1 MKLLILGNHT
11 CGNRGDSAI
20 LRGLLDAINSLNPH
34 AEVDVMS
41 RYPVSSSWLLNRPVM
56 GDPLF
61 LQMKQH
67 NSAAGVVGRVKKVL
81 RRRYQHQV
89 LLSRVT
95 DTGKLRNIAIAQG
108 FTDFVRL
115 LSGYD
120 AIIQVGGS
128 FFVDLYGVPQFEHA
142 LCTFMAKKP
151 LFMIGH
157 SVGPFQDEQFN
168 QLANYVFGH
177 CDALILRES
186 VSLDL
191 MKRSNITT
199 AKVEHGVDTAWLV
212 DHHTEEFT
220 ASYAVQH
227 WLDVAAQQK
236 TVAITLRELAP
247 FDKRLGTTQQAY
259 EKAFAGVVN
268 RILDEGYQVIAL
280 STCTGIDSYNKDDRM
295 VALNLRQHISDPA
308 RYHVVMDELNDLEMG
323 KILGAC
329 ELTVGTRLHS
339 AIISMNFAT
348 PAIAI
353 NYEHKSAGIMQQLG
367 LPEMAIDIRHL
378 LDGSLQAMV
387 ADTLGQLPVLNARL
401 SEAVSRERQI
411 GMQMVQSVLERSRGG
426 EMKVGFFLLK
436 FPLSSET
443 FVLNQITAFIDM
455 GFEVEIVALQ
465 KGDTQNTHAA
475 WTKYN
480 LAARTRWLQDEPQGK
495 VAKLRHRASQTLRGI
510 HRKNTWQALNL
521 KRYGAESRNLI
532 LSAICG
538 QVATPFRADVFIAH
552 FGPAGVTAAKLREL
566 GVIRGKIATIFHGID
581 ISSREVLNHYTP
593 EYQQLFR
600 RGDLMLPISDLWAG
614 RLQKMGCPRE
624 KIAVSR
630 MGVDMTRFSPRPVKA
645 PATPL
650 EIISVARLTEKKGLH
665 VAIEAC
671 RQLKEQ
677 GVAFR
682 YRILGIGPW
691 ERRLRTLIEQYQ
703 LEDVVEMPGFK
714 PSHEVKA
721 MLDDADVF
729 LLPSVT
735 GADGDME
742 GIPVAL
748 MEAMAV
754 GIPVVSTLHSGIPE
768 LVEADKSGWLVPE
781 NDARALAQRLA
792 AFSQL
797 DTDELAPVI
806 KRAREKVEHD
816 FNQQVINRELAS
828 LLQAL

>member
-1 MKLLILGNHT
+1 
-11 CGNRGDSAI
+11 
-20 LRGLLDAINSLNPH
+20 
-34 AEVDVMS
+34 
-41 RYPVSSSWLLNRPVM
+41 
-56 GDPLF
+56 
-61 LQMKQH
+61 
-67 NSAAGVVGRVKKVL
+67 
-81 RRRYQHQV
+81 
-89 LLSRVT
+89 
-95 DTGKLRNIAIAQG
+95 
-108 FTDFVRL
+108 
-115 LSGYD
+115 
-120 AIIQVGGS
+120 
-128 FFVDLYGVPQFEHA
+128 
-142 LCTFMAKKP
+142 
-151 LFMIGH
+151 
-157 SVGPFQDEQFN
+157 
-168 QLANYVFGH
+168 
-177 CDALILRES
+177 
-186 VSLDL
+186 
-191 MKRSNITT
+191 
-199 AKVEHGVDTAWLV
+199 
-212 DHHTEEFT
+212 
-220 ASYAVQH
+220 
-227 WLDVAAQQK
+227 
-236 TVAITLRELAP
+236 
-247 FDKRLGTTQQAY
+247 
-259 EKAFAGVVN
+259 
-268 RILDEGYQVIAL
+268 
-280 STCTGIDSYNKDDRM
+280 
-295 VALNLRQHISDPA
+295 
-308 RYHVVMDELNDLEMG
+308 
-323 KILGAC
+323 
-329 ELTVGTRLHS
+329 
-339 AIISMNFAT
+339 
-348 PAIAI
+348 
-353 NYEHKSAGIMQQLG
+353 
-367 LPEMAIDIRHL
+367 
-378 LDGSLQAMV
+378 
-387 ADTLGQLPVLNARL
+387 
-401 SEAVSRERQI
+401 
-411 GMQMVQSVLERSRGG
+411 
-426 EMKVGFFLLK
+426 MKVGFFLLK

-480 LAARTRWLQDEPQGK
+480 LAARTRWLQDEPTGK

-538 QVATPFRADVFIAH
+538 QVVAPLHADVFIAH

-677 GVAFR
+677 GMAFR

-703 LEDVVEMPGFK
+703 LEDVVDMPGFK
-714 PSHEVKA
+714 PSHEVKE

-792 AFSQL
+792 TFSQL
-797 DTDELAPVI
+797 DTDELAPVV

>member
-1 MKLLILGNHT
+1 
-11 CGNRGDSAI
+11 
-20 LRGLLDAINSLNPH
+20 
-34 AEVDVMS
+34 
-41 RYPVSSSWLLNRPVM
+41 
-56 GDPLF
+56 
-61 LQMKQH
+61 
-67 NSAAGVVGRVKKVL
+67 
-81 RRRYQHQV
+81 
-89 LLSRVT
+89 
-95 DTGKLRNIAIAQG
+95 
-108 FTDFVRL
+108 
-115 LSGYD
+115 
-120 AIIQVGGS
+120 
-128 FFVDLYGVPQFEHA
+128 
-142 LCTFMAKKP
+142 
-151 LFMIGH
+151 
-157 SVGPFQDEQFN
+157 
-168 QLANYVFGH
+168 
-177 CDALILRES
+177 
-186 VSLDL
+186 
-191 MKRSNITT
+191 
-199 AKVEHGVDTAWLV
+199 
-212 DHHTEEFT
+212 
-220 ASYAVQH
+220 
-227 WLDVAAQQK
+227 
-236 TVAITLRELAP
+236 
-247 FDKRLGTTQQAY
+247 
-259 EKAFAGVVN
+259 
-268 RILDEGYQVIAL
+268 
-280 STCTGIDSYNKDDRM
+280 
-295 VALNLRQHISDPA
+295 
-308 RYHVVMDELNDLEMG
+308 
-323 KILGAC
+323 
-329 ELTVGTRLHS
+329 
-339 AIISMNFAT
+339 
-348 PAIAI
+348 
-353 NYEHKSAGIMQQLG
+353 
-367 LPEMAIDIRHL
+367 
-378 LDGSLQAMV
+378 
-387 ADTLGQLPVLNARL
+387 
-401 SEAVSRERQI
+401 
-411 GMQMVQSVLERSRGG
+411 
-426 EMKVGFFLLK
+426 MKVGFFLLK

-455 GFEVEIVALQ
+455 GFEVDIVALQ

-480 LAARTRWLQDEPQGK
+480 LAARTRWLQDEPTGK

-538 QVATPFRADVFIAH
+538 QVVTPLHADVFIAH
-552 FGPAGVTAAKLREL
+552 FGPAGVTAEKLREL

-600 RGDLMLPISDLWAG
+600 RGDLMLPISNLWAG

-797 DTDELAPVI
+797 DTDELAPVV

>member
-1 MKLLILGNHT
+1 
-11 CGNRGDSAI
+11 
-20 LRGLLDAINSLNPH
+20 
-34 AEVDVMS
+34 
-41 RYPVSSSWLLNRPVM
+41 
-56 GDPLF
+56 
-61 LQMKQH
+61 
-67 NSAAGVVGRVKKVL
+67 
-81 RRRYQHQV
+81 
-89 LLSRVT
+89 
-95 DTGKLRNIAIAQG
+95 
-108 FTDFVRL
+108 
-115 LSGYD
+115 
-120 AIIQVGGS
+120 
-128 FFVDLYGVPQFEHA
+128 
-142 LCTFMAKKP
+142 
-151 LFMIGH
+151 
-157 SVGPFQDEQFN
+157 
-168 QLANYVFGH
+168 
-177 CDALILRES
+177 
-186 VSLDL
+186 
-191 MKRSNITT
+191 
-199 AKVEHGVDTAWLV
+199 
-212 DHHTEEFT
+212 
-220 ASYAVQH
+220 
-227 WLDVAAQQK
+227 
-236 TVAITLRELAP
+236 
-247 FDKRLGTTQQAY
+247 
-259 EKAFAGVVN
+259 
-268 RILDEGYQVIAL
+268 
-280 STCTGIDSYNKDDRM
+280 
-295 VALNLRQHISDPA
+295 
-308 RYHVVMDELNDLEMG
+308 
-323 KILGAC
+323 
-329 ELTVGTRLHS
+329 
-339 AIISMNFAT
+339 
-348 PAIAI
+348 
-353 NYEHKSAGIMQQLG
+353 
-367 LPEMAIDIRHL
+367 
-378 LDGSLQAMV
+378 
-387 ADTLGQLPVLNARL
+387 
-401 SEAVSRERQI
+401 
-411 GMQMVQSVLERSRGG
+411 
-426 EMKVGFFLLK
+426 MKVGFFLLK

-455 GFEVEIVALQ
+455 GFEVEILALQ

-480 LAARTRWLQDEPQGK
+480 LAARTRWLQDEPTGK

-538 QVATPFRADVFIAH
+538 QVATPFHTDVFIAH

-600 RGDLMLPISDLWAG
+600 RGDLMLPISGLWAG

-792 AFSQL
+792 VFSQL
-797 DTDELAPVI
+797 DTDELAPVV

>member
-1 MKLLILGNHT
+1 
-11 CGNRGDSAI
+11 
-20 LRGLLDAINSLNPH
+20 
-34 AEVDVMS
+34 
-41 RYPVSSSWLLNRPVM
+41 
-56 GDPLF
+56 
-61 LQMKQH
+61 
-67 NSAAGVVGRVKKVL
+67 
-81 RRRYQHQV
+81 
-89 LLSRVT
+89 
-95 DTGKLRNIAIAQG
+95 
-108 FTDFVRL
+108 
-115 LSGYD
+115 
-120 AIIQVGGS
+120 
-128 FFVDLYGVPQFEHA
+128 
-142 LCTFMAKKP
+142 
-151 LFMIGH
+151 
-157 SVGPFQDEQFN
+157 
-168 QLANYVFGH
+168 
-177 CDALILRES
+177 
-186 VSLDL
+186 
-191 MKRSNITT
+191 
-199 AKVEHGVDTAWLV
+199 
-212 DHHTEEFT
+212 
-220 ASYAVQH
+220 
-227 WLDVAAQQK
+227 
-236 TVAITLRELAP
+236 
-247 FDKRLGTTQQAY
+247 
-259 EKAFAGVVN
+259 
-268 RILDEGYQVIAL
+268 
-280 STCTGIDSYNKDDRM
+280 
-295 VALNLRQHISDPA
+295 
-308 RYHVVMDELNDLEMG
+308 
-323 KILGAC
+323 
-329 ELTVGTRLHS
+329 
-339 AIISMNFAT
+339 
-348 PAIAI
+348 
-353 NYEHKSAGIMQQLG
+353 
-367 LPEMAIDIRHL
+367 
-378 LDGSLQAMV
+378 
-387 ADTLGQLPVLNARL
+387 
-401 SEAVSRERQI
+401 
-411 GMQMVQSVLERSRGG
+411 
-426 EMKVGFFLLK
+426 MKVGFFLLK
-436 FPLSSET
+436 FTLSSET

-480 LAARTRWLQDEPQGK
+480 LAARTRWLQDEPTGK

-538 QVATPFRADVFIAH
+538 LVATPFHADVFIAH

-677 GVAFR
+677 GMAFR

-797 DTDELAPVI
+797 DTDELAPVV

>member
-1 MKLLILGNHT
+1 
-11 CGNRGDSAI
+11 
-20 LRGLLDAINSLNPH
+20 
-34 AEVDVMS
+34 
-41 RYPVSSSWLLNRPVM
+41 
-56 GDPLF
+56 
-61 LQMKQH
+61 
-67 NSAAGVVGRVKKVL
+67 
-81 RRRYQHQV
+81 
-89 LLSRVT
+89 
-95 DTGKLRNIAIAQG
+95 
-108 FTDFVRL
+108 
-115 LSGYD
+115 
-120 AIIQVGGS
+120 
-128 FFVDLYGVPQFEHA
+128 
-142 LCTFMAKKP
+142 
-151 LFMIGH
+151 
-157 SVGPFQDEQFN
+157 
-168 QLANYVFGH
+168 
-177 CDALILRES
+177 
-186 VSLDL
+186 
-191 MKRSNITT
+191 
-199 AKVEHGVDTAWLV
+199 
-212 DHHTEEFT
+212 
-220 ASYAVQH
+220 
-227 WLDVAAQQK
+227 
-236 TVAITLRELAP
+236 
-247 FDKRLGTTQQAY
+247 
-259 EKAFAGVVN
+259 
-268 RILDEGYQVIAL
+268 
-280 STCTGIDSYNKDDRM
+280 
-295 VALNLRQHISDPA
+295 
-308 RYHVVMDELNDLEMG
+308 
-323 KILGAC
+323 
-329 ELTVGTRLHS
+329 
-339 AIISMNFAT
+339 
-348 PAIAI
+348 
-353 NYEHKSAGIMQQLG
+353 
-367 LPEMAIDIRHL
+367 
-378 LDGSLQAMV
+378 
-387 ADTLGQLPVLNARL
+387 
-401 SEAVSRERQI
+401 
-411 GMQMVQSVLERSRGG
+411 
-426 EMKVGFFLLK
+426 MKVGFFLLK

-480 LAARTRWLQDEPQGK
+480 LAARTRWLQDEPAGK

-538 QVATPFRADVFIAH
+538 QVAKPLHADVFIAH

-797 DTDELAPVI
+797 DTDELAPVV

>member
-1 MKLLILGNHT
+1 
-11 CGNRGDSAI
+11 
-20 LRGLLDAINSLNPH
+20 
-34 AEVDVMS
+34 
-41 RYPVSSSWLLNRPVM
+41 
-56 GDPLF
+56 
-61 LQMKQH
+61 
-67 NSAAGVVGRVKKVL
+67 
-81 RRRYQHQV
+81 
-89 LLSRVT
+89 
-95 DTGKLRNIAIAQG
+95 
-108 FTDFVRL
+108 
-115 LSGYD
+115 
-120 AIIQVGGS
+120 
-128 FFVDLYGVPQFEHA
+128 
-142 LCTFMAKKP
+142 
-151 LFMIGH
+151 
-157 SVGPFQDEQFN
+157 
-168 QLANYVFGH
+168 
-177 CDALILRES
+177 
-186 VSLDL
+186 
-191 MKRSNITT
+191 
-199 AKVEHGVDTAWLV
+199 
-212 DHHTEEFT
+212 
-220 ASYAVQH
+220 
-227 WLDVAAQQK
+227 
-236 TVAITLRELAP
+236 
-247 FDKRLGTTQQAY
+247 
-259 EKAFAGVVN
+259 
-268 RILDEGYQVIAL
+268 
-280 STCTGIDSYNKDDRM
+280 
-295 VALNLRQHISDPA
+295 
-308 RYHVVMDELNDLEMG
+308 
-323 KILGAC
+323 
-329 ELTVGTRLHS
+329 
-339 AIISMNFAT
+339 
-348 PAIAI
+348 
-353 NYEHKSAGIMQQLG
+353 
-367 LPEMAIDIRHL
+367 
-378 LDGSLQAMV
+378 
-387 ADTLGQLPVLNARL
+387 
-401 SEAVSRERQI
+401 
-411 GMQMVQSVLERSRGG
+411 
-426 EMKVGFFLLK
+426 MKVGFFLLK

-465 KGDTQNTHAA
+465 KGDTENTHAA

-480 LAARTRWLQDEPQGK
+480 LAARTRWLQDEPTGK

-538 QVATPFRADVFIAH
+538 QVVTPLHADVFIAH

-581 ISSREVLNHYTP
+581 ISSRDVLNHYTP

-721 MLDDADVF
+721 MLDNADVF

-797 DTDELAPVI
+797 DTDELAPVV

>member
-1 MKLLILGNHT
+1 
-11 CGNRGDSAI
+11 
-20 LRGLLDAINSLNPH
+20 
-34 AEVDVMS
+34 
-41 RYPVSSSWLLNRPVM
+41 
-56 GDPLF
+56 
-61 LQMKQH
+61 
-67 NSAAGVVGRVKKVL
+67 
-81 RRRYQHQV
+81 
-89 LLSRVT
+89 
-95 DTGKLRNIAIAQG
+95 
-108 FTDFVRL
+108 
-115 LSGYD
+115 
-120 AIIQVGGS
+120 
-128 FFVDLYGVPQFEHA
+128 
-142 LCTFMAKKP
+142 
-151 LFMIGH
+151 
-157 SVGPFQDEQFN
+157 
-168 QLANYVFGH
+168 
-177 CDALILRES
+177 
-186 VSLDL
+186 
-191 MKRSNITT
+191 
-199 AKVEHGVDTAWLV
+199 
-212 DHHTEEFT
+212 
-220 ASYAVQH
+220 
-227 WLDVAAQQK
+227 
-236 TVAITLRELAP
+236 
-247 FDKRLGTTQQAY
+247 
-259 EKAFAGVVN
+259 
-268 RILDEGYQVIAL
+268 
-280 STCTGIDSYNKDDRM
+280 
-295 VALNLRQHISDPA
+295 
-308 RYHVVMDELNDLEMG
+308 
-323 KILGAC
+323 
-329 ELTVGTRLHS
+329 
-339 AIISMNFAT
+339 
-348 PAIAI
+348 
-353 NYEHKSAGIMQQLG
+353 
-367 LPEMAIDIRHL
+367 
-378 LDGSLQAMV
+378 
-387 ADTLGQLPVLNARL
+387 
-401 SEAVSRERQI
+401 
-411 GMQMVQSVLERSRGG
+411 
-426 EMKVGFFLLK
+426 MKVGFFLLK

-465 KGDTQNTHAA
+465 KGDIQNTHAA

-538 QVATPFRADVFIAH
+538 QVVTPLHADVFIAH

-581 ISSREVLNHYTP
+581 ISSRDVLNHYTP

-721 MLDDADVF
+721 ILDDADVF

>member
-1 MKLLILGNHT
+1 
-11 CGNRGDSAI
+11 
-20 LRGLLDAINSLNPH
+20 
-34 AEVDVMS
+34 
-41 RYPVSSSWLLNRPVM
+41 
-56 GDPLF
+56 
-61 LQMKQH
+61 
-67 NSAAGVVGRVKKVL
+67 
-81 RRRYQHQV
+81 
-89 LLSRVT
+89 
-95 DTGKLRNIAIAQG
+95 
-108 FTDFVRL
+108 
-115 LSGYD
+115 
-120 AIIQVGGS
+120 
-128 FFVDLYGVPQFEHA
+128 
-142 LCTFMAKKP
+142 
-151 LFMIGH
+151 
-157 SVGPFQDEQFN
+157 
-168 QLANYVFGH
+168 
-177 CDALILRES
+177 
-186 VSLDL
+186 
-191 MKRSNITT
+191 
-199 AKVEHGVDTAWLV
+199 
-212 DHHTEEFT
+212 
-220 ASYAVQH
+220 
-227 WLDVAAQQK
+227 
-236 TVAITLRELAP
+236 
-247 FDKRLGTTQQAY
+247 
-259 EKAFAGVVN
+259 
-268 RILDEGYQVIAL
+268 
-280 STCTGIDSYNKDDRM
+280 
-295 VALNLRQHISDPA
+295 
-308 RYHVVMDELNDLEMG
+308 
-323 KILGAC
+323 
-329 ELTVGTRLHS
+329 
-339 AIISMNFAT
+339 
-348 PAIAI
+348 
-353 NYEHKSAGIMQQLG
+353 
-367 LPEMAIDIRHL
+367 
-378 LDGSLQAMV
+378 
-387 ADTLGQLPVLNARL
+387 
-401 SEAVSRERQI
+401 
-411 GMQMVQSVLERSRGG
+411 
-426 EMKVGFFLLK
+426 MKVGFFLLK

-538 QVATPFRADVFIAH
+538 QVVTPLHADVFIAH

-581 ISSREVLNHYTP
+581 ISSRDVLNHYTP

-721 MLDDADVF
+721 ILDDADVF

-816 FNQQVINRELAS
+816 FNQQVINQELAS

>member
-1 MKLLILGNHT
+1 
-11 CGNRGDSAI
+11 
-20 LRGLLDAINSLNPH
+20 
-34 AEVDVMS
+34 
-41 RYPVSSSWLLNRPVM
+41 
-56 GDPLF
+56 
-61 LQMKQH
+61 
-67 NSAAGVVGRVKKVL
+67 
-81 RRRYQHQV
+81 
-89 LLSRVT
+89 
-95 DTGKLRNIAIAQG
+95 
-108 FTDFVRL
+108 
-115 LSGYD
+115 
-120 AIIQVGGS
+120 
-128 FFVDLYGVPQFEHA
+128 
-142 LCTFMAKKP
+142 
-151 LFMIGH
+151 
-157 SVGPFQDEQFN
+157 
-168 QLANYVFGH
+168 
-177 CDALILRES
+177 
-186 VSLDL
+186 
-191 MKRSNITT
+191 
-199 AKVEHGVDTAWLV
+199 
-212 DHHTEEFT
+212 
-220 ASYAVQH
+220 
-227 WLDVAAQQK
+227 
-236 TVAITLRELAP
+236 
-247 FDKRLGTTQQAY
+247 
-259 EKAFAGVVN
+259 
-268 RILDEGYQVIAL
+268 
-280 STCTGIDSYNKDDRM
+280 
-295 VALNLRQHISDPA
+295 
-308 RYHVVMDELNDLEMG
+308 
-323 KILGAC
+323 
-329 ELTVGTRLHS
+329 
-339 AIISMNFAT
+339 
-348 PAIAI
+348 
-353 NYEHKSAGIMQQLG
+353 
-367 LPEMAIDIRHL
+367 
-378 LDGSLQAMV
+378 
-387 ADTLGQLPVLNARL
+387 
-401 SEAVSRERQI
+401 
-411 GMQMVQSVLERSRGG
+411 
-426 EMKVGFFLLK
+426 MKVGFFLLK

-538 QVATPFRADVFIAH
+538 QVVTPLHADVFIAH

-581 ISSREVLNHYTP
+581 ISSRDVLNHYTP

-721 MLDDADVF
+721 ILDDADVF

-797 DTDELAPVI
+797 DTDELTTVV

>member
-1 MKLLILGNHT
+1 
-11 CGNRGDSAI
+11 
-20 LRGLLDAINSLNPH
+20 
-34 AEVDVMS
+34 
-41 RYPVSSSWLLNRPVM
+41 
-56 GDPLF
+56 
-61 LQMKQH
+61 
-67 NSAAGVVGRVKKVL
+67 
-81 RRRYQHQV
+81 
-89 LLSRVT
+89 
-95 DTGKLRNIAIAQG
+95 
-108 FTDFVRL
+108 
-115 LSGYD
+115 
-120 AIIQVGGS
+120 
-128 FFVDLYGVPQFEHA
+128 
-142 LCTFMAKKP
+142 
-151 LFMIGH
+151 
-157 SVGPFQDEQFN
+157 
-168 QLANYVFGH
+168 
-177 CDALILRES
+177 
-186 VSLDL
+186 
-191 MKRSNITT
+191 
-199 AKVEHGVDTAWLV
+199 
-212 DHHTEEFT
+212 
-220 ASYAVQH
+220 
-227 WLDVAAQQK
+227 
-236 TVAITLRELAP
+236 
-247 FDKRLGTTQQAY
+247 
-259 EKAFAGVVN
+259 
-268 RILDEGYQVIAL
+268 
-280 STCTGIDSYNKDDRM
+280 
-295 VALNLRQHISDPA
+295 
-308 RYHVVMDELNDLEMG
+308 
-323 KILGAC
+323 
-329 ELTVGTRLHS
+329 
-339 AIISMNFAT
+339 
-348 PAIAI
+348 
-353 NYEHKSAGIMQQLG
+353 
-367 LPEMAIDIRHL
+367 
-378 LDGSLQAMV
+378 
-387 ADTLGQLPVLNARL
+387 
-401 SEAVSRERQI
+401 
-411 GMQMVQSVLERSRGG
+411 
-426 EMKVGFFLLK
+426 MKVGFFLLK

-480 LAARTRWLQDEPQGK
+480 LAARTRWLQDEPTGK

-538 QVATPFRADVFIAH
+538 LVATPFHADVFIAH

-677 GVAFR
+677 GMAFR

-797 DTDELAPVI
+797 DTDELVPVV

>member
-1 MKLLILGNHT
+1 
-11 CGNRGDSAI
+11 
-20 LRGLLDAINSLNPH
+20 
-34 AEVDVMS
+34 
-41 RYPVSSSWLLNRPVM
+41 
-56 GDPLF
+56 
-61 LQMKQH
+61 
-67 NSAAGVVGRVKKVL
+67 
-81 RRRYQHQV
+81 
-89 LLSRVT
+89 
-95 DTGKLRNIAIAQG
+95 
-108 FTDFVRL
+108 
-115 LSGYD
+115 
-120 AIIQVGGS
+120 
-128 FFVDLYGVPQFEHA
+128 
-142 LCTFMAKKP
+142 
-151 LFMIGH
+151 
-157 SVGPFQDEQFN
+157 
-168 QLANYVFGH
+168 
-177 CDALILRES
+177 
-186 VSLDL
+186 
-191 MKRSNITT
+191 
-199 AKVEHGVDTAWLV
+199 
-212 DHHTEEFT
+212 
-220 ASYAVQH
+220 
-227 WLDVAAQQK
+227 
-236 TVAITLRELAP
+236 
-247 FDKRLGTTQQAY
+247 
-259 EKAFAGVVN
+259 
-268 RILDEGYQVIAL
+268 
-280 STCTGIDSYNKDDRM
+280 
-295 VALNLRQHISDPA
+295 
-308 RYHVVMDELNDLEMG
+308 
-323 KILGAC
+323 
-329 ELTVGTRLHS
+329 
-339 AIISMNFAT
+339 
-348 PAIAI
+348 
-353 NYEHKSAGIMQQLG
+353 
-367 LPEMAIDIRHL
+367 
-378 LDGSLQAMV
+378 
-387 ADTLGQLPVLNARL
+387 
-401 SEAVSRERQI
+401 
-411 GMQMVQSVLERSRGG
+411 
-426 EMKVGFFLLK
+426 MKVGFFLLK

-465 KGDTQNTHAA
+465 KGDTQNTHVA

-480 LAARTRWLQDEPQGK
+480 LAARTRWLQDEPTGK

-538 QVATPFRADVFIAH
+538 QVVTPLHADVFIAH

-677 GVAFR
+677 GMAFR

-797 DTDELAPVI
+797 DTDELAPVV

>member
-1 MKLLILGNHT
+1 
-11 CGNRGDSAI
+11 
-20 LRGLLDAINSLNPH
+20 
-34 AEVDVMS
+34 
-41 RYPVSSSWLLNRPVM
+41 
-56 GDPLF
+56 
-61 LQMKQH
+61 
-67 NSAAGVVGRVKKVL
+67 
-81 RRRYQHQV
+81 
-89 LLSRVT
+89 
-95 DTGKLRNIAIAQG
+95 
-108 FTDFVRL
+108 
-115 LSGYD
+115 
-120 AIIQVGGS
+120 
-128 FFVDLYGVPQFEHA
+128 
-142 LCTFMAKKP
+142 
-151 LFMIGH
+151 
-157 SVGPFQDEQFN
+157 
-168 QLANYVFGH
+168 
-177 CDALILRES
+177 
-186 VSLDL
+186 
-191 MKRSNITT
+191 
-199 AKVEHGVDTAWLV
+199 
-212 DHHTEEFT
+212 
-220 ASYAVQH
+220 
-227 WLDVAAQQK
+227 
-236 TVAITLRELAP
+236 
-247 FDKRLGTTQQAY
+247 
-259 EKAFAGVVN
+259 
-268 RILDEGYQVIAL
+268 
-280 STCTGIDSYNKDDRM
+280 
-295 VALNLRQHISDPA
+295 
-308 RYHVVMDELNDLEMG
+308 
-323 KILGAC
+323 
-329 ELTVGTRLHS
+329 
-339 AIISMNFAT
+339 
-348 PAIAI
+348 
-353 NYEHKSAGIMQQLG
+353 
-367 LPEMAIDIRHL
+367 
-378 LDGSLQAMV
+378 
-387 ADTLGQLPVLNARL
+387 
-401 SEAVSRERQI
+401 
-411 GMQMVQSVLERSRGG
+411 
-426 EMKVGFFLLK
+426 MKVGFFLLK

-465 KGDTQNTHAA
+465 KGDTENTHAA

-480 LAARTRWLQDEPQGK
+480 LAARTRWLQDEPTGK

-538 QVATPFRADVFIAH
+538 QVVAPLHADVFIAH
-552 FGPAGVTAAKLREL
+552 FGSAGVTAAKLREL

-677 GVAFR
+677 GMAFR

-703 LEDVVEMPGFK
+703 LEDVVDMPGFK
-714 PSHEVKA
+714 PSHEVKE

-792 AFSQL
+792 TFSQL
-797 DTDELAPVI
+797 DTDELAPVV

>member
-1 MKLLILGNHT
+1 
-11 CGNRGDSAI
+11 
-20 LRGLLDAINSLNPH
+20 
-34 AEVDVMS
+34 
-41 RYPVSSSWLLNRPVM
+41 
-56 GDPLF
+56 
-61 LQMKQH
+61 
-67 NSAAGVVGRVKKVL
+67 
-81 RRRYQHQV
+81 
-89 LLSRVT
+89 
-95 DTGKLRNIAIAQG
+95 
-108 FTDFVRL
+108 
-115 LSGYD
+115 
-120 AIIQVGGS
+120 
-128 FFVDLYGVPQFEHA
+128 
-142 LCTFMAKKP
+142 
-151 LFMIGH
+151 
-157 SVGPFQDEQFN
+157 
-168 QLANYVFGH
+168 
-177 CDALILRES
+177 
-186 VSLDL
+186 
-191 MKRSNITT
+191 
-199 AKVEHGVDTAWLV
+199 
-212 DHHTEEFT
+212 
-220 ASYAVQH
+220 
-227 WLDVAAQQK
+227 
-236 TVAITLRELAP
+236 
-247 FDKRLGTTQQAY
+247 
-259 EKAFAGVVN
+259 
-268 RILDEGYQVIAL
+268 
-280 STCTGIDSYNKDDRM
+280 
-295 VALNLRQHISDPA
+295 
-308 RYHVVMDELNDLEMG
+308 
-323 KILGAC
+323 
-329 ELTVGTRLHS
+329 
-339 AIISMNFAT
+339 
-348 PAIAI
+348 
-353 NYEHKSAGIMQQLG
+353 
-367 LPEMAIDIRHL
+367 
-378 LDGSLQAMV
+378 
-387 ADTLGQLPVLNARL
+387 
-401 SEAVSRERQI
+401 
-411 GMQMVQSVLERSRGG
+411 
-426 EMKVGFFLLK
+426 MKVGFFLLK

-538 QVATPFRADVFIAH
+538 QVVTPLHADVFIAH

-581 ISSREVLNHYTP
+581 ISSRDVLNHYTP

-721 MLDDADVF
+721 ILDDADIF